1 MKFYETYENTIFTF
15 QIDKMN
21 QKEKKVLKT
30 NPAFEIDKLYEIS
43 G

>member
-21 QKEKKVLKT
+21 QKEKKFWKQILHLKLT
-30 NPAFEIDKLYEIS
+30 N
-43 G
+43 